1 MLPVPLSAAMTNILD
16 DIELDPGGVN
26 GNDKSVEAGPNILV
40 VNKKTNVIEYAS
52 TTIVHFS
59 RGRASRK
66 LNKYT
71 NCALFLAVIFITA
84 SRCLTDPHICDAH
97 HSEGESTTLSFI
109 IDKSWMAM
117 FAMAIFTLTC
127 VLHIFMAWYVY
138 FPNQPFVWNDLKREN
153 ILTLVTAIRA
163 LHTVVFFH
171 GFLVGIFRVGEEP
184 KVHYGV
190 ATVMF
195 TAAGVETLIIAYRA
209 WVQRPHE
216 TSTFLQMV
224 VWLTLTT
231 SFITYLVT
239 EIGWFELGSLAL
251 LPLYYLF
258 LNYDMGSD
266 AEVECVIKVPEK
278 PKILGAA
285 WKLYSPSLY
294 RIKQNSSYSA

>member
-1 MLPVPLSAAMTNILD
+1 MMMDTGVLDEIELEPNKLD
-16 DIELDPGGVN
+16 DS
-26 GNDKSVEAGPNILV
+26 NDKKVTRGPDVLIVEPG
-40 VNKKTNVIEYAS
+40 TNVIKYA
-52 TTIVHFS
+52 TTTFVHFS

-71 NCALFLAVIFITA
+71 NIVLFLSVIFIAA

-117 FAMAIFTLTC
+117 FAMAVFTLGC
-127 VLHIFMAWYVY
+127 VLHIFMAWWVY
-138 FPNQPFVWNDLKREN
+138 YPTEPFVWNEVKKEN
-153 ILTLVTAIRA
+153 IFTVVTVIRA

-190 ATVMF
+190 ASVMF
-195 TAAGVETLIIAYRA
+195 SSAGIETLFIVYRA
-209 WVQRPHE
+209 WIVRPNDM
-216 TSTFLQMV
+216 STFLQVV
-224 VWLTLTT
+224 VWLSLSA

-251 LPLYYLF
+251 LPLFYLF

-266 AEVECVIKVPEK
+266 AEVECVVKTPQK
-278 PKILGAA
+278 PRIVGSP
-285 WKLYSPSLY
+285 WKLFMPRSLY
-294 RIKQNSSYSA
+294 RIKQNSCSV

>member
-1 MLPVPLSAAMTNILD
+1 MADILD
-16 DIELDPGGVN
+16 DLELEPKMLTQD
-26 GNDKSVEAGPNILV
+26 DKGKLVKAGPDVLIV
-40 VNKKTNVIEYAS
+40 DKDTNVIKYA
-52 TTIVHFS
+52 TTTFVHFS

-71 NCALFLAVIFITA
+71 NIALFLSILFITA

-97 HSEGESTTLSFI
+97 HSDGESTTLSFI

-117 FAMAIFTLTC
+117 FAMAVFTLGC
-127 VLHIFMAWYVY
+127 VLHIFMAWWVY
-138 FPNQPFVWNDLKREN
+138 YPNEPFLWEKLNKQNTFTTVS
-153 ILTLVTAIRA
+153 VIRA

-195 TAAGVETLIIAYRA
+195 SSAGIETLLIVYRA
-209 WVQRPHE
+209 WIVRPKD
-216 TSTFLQMV
+216 TSTFIQIV
-224 VWLTLTT
+224 VWLSLNA

-251 LPLYYLF
+251 LPLFYMF
-258 LNYDMGSD
+258 LNYEMGSD
-266 AEVECVIKVPEK
+266 AEVECIIKTPEQ
-278 PKILGAA
+278 PHLLGSS
-285 WKLYSPSLY
+285 WKLFMPRSLY
-294 RIKQNSSYSA
+294 RIKQNSCSV

>member
-1 MLPVPLSAAMTNILD
+1 MTDILD
-16 DIELDPGGVN
+16 DLEVDPESPDTDNEKTVEKGPKVLIV
-26 GNDKSVEAGPNILV
+26 DKD
-40 VNKKTNVIEYAS
+40 TNTIKYAS
-52 TTIVHFS
+52 TTFVHFS

-71 NCALFLAVIFITA
+71 NLSLFIAVMFITA

-97 HSEGESTTLSFI
+97 HQDGESTTLSFI

-117 FAMAIFTLTC
+117 FAMAVFTLGC
-127 VLHIFMAWYVY
+127 VLHIFMAWWVY
-138 FPNQPFVWNDLKREN
+138 YPNEPFTWEKSKDNLF
-153 ILTLVTAIRA
+153 TLVTVIRA

-195 TAAGVETLIIAYRA
+195 SAAGIETFLILFRA
-209 WVQRPHE
+209 WRVRPHE
-216 TSTFLQMV
+216 SNTLAQFV
-224 VWLTLTT
+224 VYITLST

-266 AEVECVIKVPEK
+266 AEVECIVKIPEK
-278 PKILGAA
+278 PKLLGVS
-285 WKLYSPSLY
+285 WKLYMPRSLY
-294 RIKQNSSYSA
+294 RIKQKSLTT

>member
-1 MLPVPLSAAMTNILD
+1 MADTGVLD
-16 DIELDPGGVN
+16 EIELEPNKLEDRDNKKVTPGPQVIIVDP
-26 GNDKSVEAGPNILV
+26 
-40 VNKKTNVIEYAS
+40 KTNVIKYAS
-52 TTIVHFS
+52 TTFVHFS

-71 NCALFLAVIFITA
+71 NIALLLSVIFITA

-97 HSEGESTTLSFI
+97 HSDGESTTLSFI

-117 FAMAIFTLTC
+117 FAMAVFTLGC
-127 VLHIFMAWYVY
+127 VLHIFMAWWVY
-138 FPNQPFVWNDLKREN
+138 YPNEPFVWDTISREN
-153 ILTLVTAIRA
+153 IFTGVTVIRA

-195 TAAGVETLIIAYRA
+195 SSAGIETLVIVYRA
-209 WVQRPHE
+209 WIVRPND
-216 TSTFLQMV
+216 TSTFLQIV
-224 VWLTLTT
+224 LWLSLSA

-251 LPLYYLF
+251 LPLFYLF

-266 AEVECVIKVPEK
+266 AEVECIVKTPEK
-278 PKILGAA
+278 PRLLGSA
-285 WKLYSPSLY
+285 WKLFLPRSLY
-294 RIKQNSSYSA
+294 RIKQNSWSV